1 MQLVLQGVCRMS
13 KDRCIWSGK
22 DRGDLR
28 DAIAGSIQFQ
38 NWLEEEEGENN
49 KVSTLVWKKPGNR
62 EKQRKE
68 ASKKER
74 KAKWENSERISA
86 KKILEVEKSI

>member
-1 MQLVLQGVCRMS
+1 MS

-38 NWLEEEEGENN
+38 NWLEEGEGKNN

-74 KAKWENSERISA
+74 KAKWESSKRISA